1 MILIEI
7 KMEARYLKKNS
18 QTPQEKKNSC
28 FPVKRDFNKSNSV
41 PEIPL
46 KLFYVWHKNKRD
58 GRKRAVHQRLEF
70 NYTTSILV

>member
-18 QTPQEKKNSC
+18 QNTTGKKTSC